1 MLLLE
6 RLEDLKHHLSRCERK
21 VADLVLGDP
30 QAAIRESLAAFAARA
45 GVSEPTVIRCCRALG
60 CIGWPD
66 FKLRLAQGLAS
77 GGGGGHSAVQAGDDA
92 GVVLAKVFDAAILML
107 QRTRQAIDAAAL
119 EQATR
124 LLAAAR
130 RIECYGHGA
139 SGIVALDAQ
148 QKFYRL
154 GVPVVAYS
162 DAHVHA
168 MSAALLKPGDAVLAI
183 SQSGRSPEL
192 LGSAQRAR
200 AAGADLVAITVAG
213 SPLAALATVAI
224 TVPAGAAAPGPLP
237 GGSRVVD
244 LAIVDA
250 LAIGV
255 ALRRTPLIPESTGLE
270 T

>member
-1 MLLLE
+1 
-6 RLEDLKHHLSRCERK
+6 
-21 VADLVLGDP
+21 
-30 QAAIRESLAAFAARA
+30 
-45 GVSEPTVIRCCRALG
+45 
-60 CIGWPD
+60 
-66 FKLRLAQGLAS
+66 
-77 GGGGGHSAVQAGDDA
+77 
-92 GVVLAKVFDAAILML
+92 
-107 QRTRQAIDAAAL
+107 
-119 EQATR
+119 
-124 LLAAAR
+124 
-130 RIECYGHGA
+130 
-139 SGIVALDAQ
+139 
-148 QKFYRL
+148 
-154 GVPVVAYS
+154 
-162 DAHVHA
+162 

-224 TVPAGAAAPGPLP
+224 TVPAVAAAPGPLP
-237 GGSRVVD
+237 GGSRVAD